1 MADSAEHTTPRVT
14 VHVPCY
20 NYARFLPEA
29 LDSLLAQSFAD
40 WEAVVIDDASDD
52 DTAAVL
58 SRYRDPRI
66 RIVRHPVN
74 RGHIATYNEGISLAA
89 GEFFVILSADDR
101 YKPCFLARVLQCF
114 EEHPEVAL
122 VYTDGDLIDENGDL
136 LRRNDGTFGTSG
148 VYEGLPV
155 LFERTFVAASGGVA
169 RTATLRKVGGYDP
182 DFPHTADAY
191 LWCRLAI
198 LGPLGYVAESLY
210 DFRLHEGSMQHQLPR
225 SQVLETEHVE
235 QLRRIFAAPDLPA
248 AVRALEPDA
257 YGALHWRIARA
268 HLTERNFGRSV
279 WHVGLAV
286 AHDPGILRR
295 HHPVR
300 ALVQVVMRSPN
311 RARSASRREASVPV
325 SVHDTARCDATDV
338 GAGTKIWAFAHVMA
352 GARIGTECK
361 IGDHVFIET
370 GAVIGDRVTI
380 KNGTLVW
387 DGVVIDHDVFVGP
400 GVVFTND
407 LVPRAHVIKGREQ
420 FLATCVRQGASIGAN
435 ATVVCGTTIGRHAMV
450 GAGSVVTRD
459 VGDYALVVGN
469 PAVRSGWVCECG
481 LRLAPDLRCECG
493 RSYRPIDRADALEP
507 LEP

>member
-1 MADSAEHTTPRVT
+1 MADADERTTPRIT

-20 NYARFLPEA
+20 NYGRFLPDA

-101 YKPCFLARVLQCF
+101 YKPCFLARVVNCF
-114 EEHPEVAL
+114 DEHPEVAL
-122 VYTDGDLIDENGDL
+122 VYTDGDLIDDNGDL
-136 LRRNDGTFGTSG
+136 LRPNDGTFGKSG
-148 VYEGLPV
+148 VYQGLPL
-155 LFERTFVAASGGVA
+155 LFARTFIAASGGVA
-169 RTATLRKVGGYDP
+169 RTATLRAVGGYDP
-182 DFPHTADAY
+182 DLPHTADAY

-198 LGPLGYVAESLY
+198 LGPFGYVAESLY
-210 DFRLHEGSMQHQLPR
+210 DFRLHHGSMQHQLPR

-235 QLRRIFAAPDLPA
+235 QLRRIFAAPDLPE
-248 AVRALEPDA
+248 AVRGLKSNA
-257 YGALHWRIARA
+257 YAELHWRIARA
-268 HLTERNFGRSV
+268 HLTERSFGRSAA
-279 WHVGLAV
+279 HVGLAL
-286 AHDPGILRR
+286 AHDPTIATR
-295 HHPVR
+295 HHPAR
-300 ALVQVVMRSPN
+300 ALVQIARSTPN
-311 RARSASRREASVPV
+311 RTRSASRFGASVF
-325 SVHDTARCDATDV
+325 VHDTARCDATDV

-352 GARIGTECK
+352 GARIGAACK
-361 IGDHVFIET
+361 IGDHVFIES

-380 KNGTLVW
+380 KNGALVW
-387 DGVVIDHDVFVGP
+387 DGVVIEHDVFVGP

-407 LVPRAHVIKGREQ
+407 LVPRAHVVKGREQ
-420 FLATCVRQGASIGAN
+420 FLPTYVRQGASIGAN
-435 ATVVCGTTIGRHAMV
+435 ATVVCGTTIGRYAMV

-469 PAVRSGWVCECG
+469 PAVRSGWVCGCG
-481 LRLAPDLRCECG
+481 RRLSPDLRCECG
-493 RSYRPIDRADALEP
+493 RAYRPVDRADGLEP
-507 LEP
+507 LEA